1 MTTTKKRWRLR
12 AEKYLGSII
21 GTLII
26 GALIL
31 SQLMN
36 NAEIKQIE
44 VEGLERIII
53 GATNNQQTAVRYGQ
67 HSGEPVTRSIF
78 SENGVDTLGATIV
91 SFGKE
96 GKPHSDSPEH
106 KITMILEHHKNV
118 DGDFCTIGVSRTAK
132 EAISYDSISQEL
144 RSVEGACSGIDI
156 ESRVEILWEQV
167 EPQA

>member
-1 MTTTKKRWRLR
+1 MTTTKKRWLHR

-26 GALIL
+26 GALIM
-31 SQLMN
+31 SQLMT

-44 VEGLERIII
+44 TGGLERIII
-53 GATNNQQTAVRYGQ
+53 AATNNQQTAVRYGQ

-78 SENGVDTLGATIV
+78 SEKTVDTLGGTIV

-96 GKPHSDSPEH
+96 GKPYSDSSEH
-106 KITMILEHHKNV
+106 KITMILEHYKNV

-144 RSVEGACSGIDI
+144 RSAEGACSDIDI
-156 ESRVEILWEQV
+156 ESRVEILWEQFDPRV
-167 EPQA
+167 